1 MAGNMREY
9 RIRDIPDAMI
19 FDLDGTLID
28 SIEAYFRI
36 MEITFEEIG
45 VPPVSRERI
54 LGAVVDGGFNWKD
67 VLPAGDASQRG
78 TLMEKAWEVIN
89 GLYPRIFRDHVNL
102 FPGVGEVVKDLK
114 AGGVKVG
121 IATTTPRKQ
130 MEVKLLPLRKSG
142 IAELFDAIITAEDAQ
157 RRKPAPD
164 PLLECLRR
172 MDVEPTKSIY
182 IGDTTADIRA
192 GKAAGMG
199 TIGVLSGL
207 DPYEALKR
215 EGPDLIIPRV
225 AELRKTEYFPGGG

>member
-1 MAGNMREY
+1 MASDMNEDRKNSLEA
-9 RIRDIPDAMI
+9 IL

-36 MEITFEEIG
+36 MEITIEEIG
-45 VPPVSRERI
+45 VAPVSREKI
-54 LGAVVDGGFNWKD
+54 LGAVLDGDFNWKD
-67 VLPAGDASQRG
+67 VLPAGDASQRRA
-78 TLMEKAWEVIN
+78 LIEKAWNVIN
-89 GLYPRIFRDHVNL
+89 ALYPRIFRDHVSL

-130 MEVKLLPLRKSG
+130 MEVKLYPLRQSG
-142 IAELFDAIITAEDAQ
+142 IADLFDTIITAEDAR

-172 MDVEPTKSIY
+172 MDIEPRSSIY

-215 EGPDLIIPRV
+215 EGPDLIINSV
-225 AELRKTEYFPGGG
+225 VELRDTDYFPQPKP